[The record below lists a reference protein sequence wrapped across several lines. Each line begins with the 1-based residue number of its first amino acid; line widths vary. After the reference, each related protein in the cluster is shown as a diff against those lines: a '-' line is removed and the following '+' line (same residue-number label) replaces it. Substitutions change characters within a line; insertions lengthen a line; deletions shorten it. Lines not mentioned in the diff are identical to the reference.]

1 MRNLNA
7 NFLIKFN
14 VLYLGGLFIILLFLG
29 SINYR
34 ARLAWGPS
42 WMWTTEHLNGFYIAV
57 AYLLLL
63 LVAVISYAYALWKT
77 WKLTRS
83 KTLLNKGRLLAFG
96 WLLGAPA
103 FIVSTPMFW
112 LSAILLFI
120 SSIFFWFRIF
130 LELYKFL

>member
-14 VLYLGGLFIILLFLG
+14 VLYLGGLFFILLFLG

-112 LSAILLFI
+112 LSAMLFVTDPL
-120 SSIFFWFRIF
+120 FQR
-130 LELYKFL
+130 

>member
-1 MRNLNA
+1 MIFLRNLKS

-14 VLYLGGLFIILLFLG
+14 FLYLGGLFFFLLFIG

-34 ARLAWGPS
+34 ARIAWGPS

-63 LVAVISYAYALWKT
+63 LIAGVSYAYALWKT

-83 KTLLNKGRLLAFG
+83 KTLLNKGRLFAFG

-103 FIVSTPMFW
+103 LIVSTPMFW
-112 LSAILLFI
+112 LSAMLFVTDPL
-120 SSIFFWFRIF
+120 FQR
-130 LELYKFL
+130 